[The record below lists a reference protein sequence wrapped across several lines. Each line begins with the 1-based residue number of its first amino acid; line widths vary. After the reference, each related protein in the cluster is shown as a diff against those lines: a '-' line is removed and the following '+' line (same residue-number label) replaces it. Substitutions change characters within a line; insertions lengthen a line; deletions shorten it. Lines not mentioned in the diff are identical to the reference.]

1 MRNIIV
7 FGHDP
12 RMESVAGYFYHLGYD
27 VYENPEEPVADAC
40 VITAPKLSEAEEDAL
55 CAYMTDDQILYHGLL
70 SAASRQKLQEKGVT
84 CHPYLQLETLVTENA
99 QLTVLYLDMGIAE
112 EQLRMHLQK
121 PGHMWML
128 QSDGRN

>member
-40 VITAPKLSEAEEDAL
+40 VITAPKLSEAEEEIP
-55 CAYMTDDQILYHGLL
+55 CAV
-70 SAASRQKLQEKGVT
+70 SCAFSVT
-84 CHPYLQLETLVTENA
+84 SVSSCRY
-99 QLTVLYLDMGIAE
+99 G
-112 EQLRMHLQK
+112 
-121 PGHMWML
+121 
-128 QSDGRN
+128 

>member
-40 VITAPKLSEAEEDAL
+40 VITART
-55 CAYMTDDQILYHGLL
+55 YV
-70 SAASRQKLQEKGVT
+70 RQRRRFCVRT
-84 CHPYLQLETLVTENA
+84 
-99 QLTVLYLDMGIAE
+99 
-112 EQLRMHLQK
+112 
-121 PGHMWML
+121 
-128 QSDGRN
+128 

>member
-55 CAYMTDDQILYHGLL
+55 CAYVTDDQILYHGLL
-70 SAASRQKLQEKGVT
+70 SAACLQKLQEKLSTGL
-84 CHPYLQLETLVTENA
+84 H
-99 QLTVLYLDMGIAE
+99 LT
-112 EQLRMHLQK
+112 HLTSRK
-121 PGHMWML
+121 TKEKA
-128 QSDGRN
+128 

>member
-40 VITAPKLSEAEEDAL
+40 VITAPKLSEAEEEIL
-55 CAYMTDDQILYHGLL
+55 CAYMTDDQISRSAVSSKSAEAAGKRCYLSSI
-70 SAASRQKLQEKGVT
+70 SAA
-84 CHPYLQLETLVTENA
+84 
-99 QLTVLYLDMGIAE
+99 
-112 EQLRMHLQK
+112 
-121 PGHMWML
+121 
-128 QSDGRN
+128 

>member
-40 VITAPKLSEAEEDAL
+40 VITEAFR
-55 CAYMTDDQILYHGLL
+55 
-70 SAASRQKLQEKGVT
+70 S
-84 CHPYLQLETLVTENA
+84 
-99 QLTVLYLDMGIAE
+99 
-112 EQLRMHLQK
+112 
-121 PGHMWML
+121 
-128 QSDGRN
+128 

>member
-40 VITAPKLSEAEEDAL
+40 VITAPKLSEAEEEIL
-55 CAYMTDDQILYHGLL
+55 CAYMTDDQILYHGLTSHL
-70 SAASRQKLQEKGVT
+70 EYGFGGLFEIVGSRRIL
-84 CHPYLQLETLVTENA
+84 C
-99 QLTVLYLDMGIAE
+99 
-112 EQLRMHLQK
+112 
-121 PGHMWML
+121 
-128 QSDGRN
+128 RNIRVIIF

>member
-40 VITAPKLSEAEEDAL
+40 VMRT
-55 CAYMTDDQILYHGLL
+55 
-70 SAASRQKLQEKGVT
+70 
-84 CHPYLQLETLVTENA
+84 
-99 QLTVLYLDMGIAE
+99 
-112 EQLRMHLQK
+112 
-121 PGHMWML
+121 
-128 QSDGRN
+128 

>member
-40 VITAPKLSEAEEDAL
+40 VITAPKLSDTSVTMPWIPKFNKNHRMIEATKIVVPAFV
-55 CAYMTDDQILYHGLL
+55 
-70 SAASRQKLQEKGVT
+70 R
-84 CHPYLQLETLVTENA
+84 
-99 QLTVLYLDMGIAE
+99 
-112 EQLRMHLQK
+112 
-121 PGHMWML
+121 
-128 QSDGRN
+128 

>member
-40 VITAPKLSEAEEDAL
+40 MITAPKLSEAEEDAL
-55 CAYMTDDQILYHGLL
+55 CAYVTDDQILYHGLL
-70 SAASRQKLQEKGVT
+70 SAASQQKLQEKGVT

-99 QLTVLYLDMGIAE
+99 QLTAQGILSIAGIVL
-112 EQLRMHLQK
+112 
-121 PGHMWML
+121 
-128 QSDGRN
+128 NT

>member
-40 VITAPKLSEAEEDAL
+40 VIAAPKLSER
-55 CAYMTDDQILYHGLL
+55 Y
-70 SAASRQKLQEKGVT
+70 V
-84 CHPYLQLETLVTENA
+84 
-99 QLTVLYLDMGIAE
+99 
-112 EQLRMHLQK
+112 RM
-121 PGHMWML
+121 
-128 QSDGRN
+128 